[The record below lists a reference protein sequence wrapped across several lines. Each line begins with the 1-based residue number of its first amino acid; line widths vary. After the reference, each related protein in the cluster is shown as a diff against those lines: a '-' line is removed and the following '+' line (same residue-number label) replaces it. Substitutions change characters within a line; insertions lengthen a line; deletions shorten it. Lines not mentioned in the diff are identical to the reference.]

1 MPDVQ
6 RSIEYVIGA
15 KDNAT
20 KTFSLVGVGAA
31 AMGAAVVAGLASSI
45 KKAAE
50 FEKQMSNISTLI
62 SGDSTE
68 AMGRLKKGI
77 MEMAQEIP
85 VSQEDLG
92 VAMYDVLSAGVAGAA
107 EQMGVLEHSAKLAV
121 AGIGTTQEAVD
132 IMTSAINA
140 FGLDSSDAESIS
152 DTLFKTVSAGKNT
165 VSQLSQAFGATA
177 PIVASAGFTL
187 EDFSAAVATMTAN
200 GAPASQAQNSI
211 RQAVVALQKP
221 TKEMSQLFEKMGV
234 KDLPEMVASGMSM
247 GEIFRDLT
255 IAADG
260 NADTLGRAV
269 GSVEAMNSVITVGE
283 ILNENY
289 TATFGGMVEGAAL
302 VGEAFEKQAAT
313 AAANFQLMEN
323 SLDQLKI
330 AIGDILLPYVIIAVQ
345 HITTTL
351 NNIPLAFQLIQL
363 NISAIIQNITAN
375 FTSFTTGVK
384 LNFTV
389 FKFELLEIWNNLMNQ
404 MKIAVLAPL
413 AAVEQAFG
421 DVFSWIE
428 DKILFT
434 IGKIGGLVDQVKSF
448 VGIGRRSSGPTD
460 SSIRRAGGGLINE
473 TSTLVGEHGPEII
486 QAPRGSRVTP
496 AQDTR
501 AALGGGG
508 VNVTIN
514 IRGDLIGMSKGDLV
528 DALGQQIM
536 RTLRP
541 HLDQA

>member
-92 VAMYDVLSAGVAGAA
+92 VGLYDVLSAGVKGAA
-107 EQMGVLEHSAKLAV
+107 EQMGVLESSAKLAV

-221 TKEMSQLFEKMGV
+221 RHQ
-234 KDLPEMVASGMSM
+234 
-247 GEIFRDLT
+247 
-255 IAADG
+255 
-260 NADTLGRAV
+260 
-269 GSVEAMNSVITVGE
+269 
-283 ILNENY
+283 
-289 TATFGGMVEGAAL
+289 
-302 VGEAFEKQAAT
+302 
-313 AAANFQLMEN
+313 
-323 SLDQLKI
+323 
-330 AIGDILLPYVIIAVQ
+330 
-345 HITTTL
+345 
-351 NNIPLAFQLIQL
+351 
-363 NISAIIQNITAN
+363 
-375 FTSFTTGVK
+375 
-384 LNFTV
+384 
-389 FKFELLEIWNNLMNQ
+389 
-404 MKIAVLAPL
+404 
-413 AAVEQAFG
+413 
-421 DVFSWIE
+421 
-428 DKILFT
+428 
-434 IGKIGGLVDQVKSF
+434 
-448 VGIGRRSSGPTD
+448 
-460 SSIRRAGGGLINE
+460 
-473 TSTLVGEHGPEII
+473 
-486 QAPRGSRVTP
+486 
-496 AQDTR
+496 QD
-501 AALGGGG
+501 
-508 VNVTIN
+508 
-514 IRGDLIGMSKGDLV
+514 
-528 DALGQQIM
+528 
-536 RTLRP
+536 
-541 HLDQA
+541 